1 MDINQYRDD
10 LDVLGLSSKA
20 DQYKLTGLYAYNALF
35 DADEEYVDQVNDG
48 LTIGT
53 QSPIAGIYLNQKQ
66 EEDTIEILIPYFPN
80 GGSGFKKEDICVL
93 LGKAVNALRDIK
105 AYHRFVSI
113 QPRAGEILREYL
125 LPSEKDAMI
134 PPLWL
139 HVITNADTSE
149 KEKFEIQKA
158 VAQYDTSIKGIKDIN
173 ATIDFG
179 EDIQGEIENNR
190 APYDYVKEGE
200 LSIDNPKNCLRY
212 SSDSVVYNVSALSL
226 KELWQKE
233 GKRGLLAMNL
243 RYYIKNA
250 SIDDR
255 IENSILNDADN
266 FWYLNNGIIIVCDDF
281 AVKGDTL
288 IMKKFS
294 IVNGGQTTRMIGSI
308 PFEKDF
314 YLLAKIIRNKEQ
326 SISEKNLFVSKVAE
340 ASNTQKPIKA
350 KDIIANKVE
359 QRNLKSMLAEH
370 YIFIEIKRGEKCDK
384 TLYKEPWQRTKNN
397 ELAQDL
403 FAFVYLQ
410 PGPARNNVS
419 KILMDQNKYRTIF
432 DTHSY
437 DPGFLR
443 SMLFLEKAYR
453 DYSKYIGKTTD
464 ATADPMKKGLVKN
477 GMFYTLATIGYLM
490 KLAYNPS
497 FVDAVRR
504 YKGSTNTLDFYT
516 SEQAFNFAF
525 ISEEK
530 KYKEFALSA
539 RDLFDTIVAYCI
551 KPEFQSARLNRPSLV
566 YSDWMKTNT
575 GFASI
580 RDRIDFGF
588 FESDDNR
595 YINQIYKFFG
605 KISDEEIDKNRKLY
619 EENCAKNRSVTAKSS
634 SGEELSERDAA
645 LRNELMKYRLEY
657 SQVKHIAERMVFT
670 DRMLELIVQKKPMDL
685 DALGKIIGPK
695 TAHYIGPELLSVI
708 FKYI

>member
-10 LDVLGLSSKA
+10 LDLLGLSSKA
-20 DQYKLTGLYAYNALF
+20 DSYKLTGLYVFNALF
-35 DADEEYVDQVNDG
+35 DADEEYVDEVSDG

-53 QSPIAGIYLNQKQ
+53 QSPISGIYLNQKQ
-66 EEDTIEILIPYFPN
+66 EEDTLEILIPYFPN
-80 GGSGFKKEDICVL
+80 SGSGLKKEDICLL
-93 LGKAVNALRDIK
+93 LGKTVNALKDIK
-105 AYHRFVSI
+105 AYQRFVSI

-125 LPSEKDAMI
+125 LPSEKDAIM
-134 PPLWL
+134 PPIWL

-158 VAQYDTSIKGIKDIN
+158 VSQYDTSIKGIKEIN

-190 APYDYVKEGE
+190 APFDYVKDGE
-200 LSIDNPKNCLRY
+200 LSIDDADNCLRY
-212 SSDSVVYNVSALSL
+212 SLDSAVYNVSALSL
-226 KELWQKE
+226 KELWRKE

-250 SIDDR
+250 SIDDK

-288 IMKKFS
+288 SMKKFS
-294 IVNGGQTTRMIGSI
+294 IVNGGQTTRMIGTI

-314 YLLAKIIRNKEQ
+314 YLLAKVIRNKE
-326 SISEKNLFVSKVAE
+326 SDISKKNLFVSKVAE

-370 YIFIEIKRGEKCDK
+370 NIFIEIKRGEKCDK
-384 TLYKEPWQRTKNN
+384 SIYREPWQRTKNN

-419 KILMDQNKYRTIF
+419 KILMDSNKYRTIF

-437 DPGFLR
+437 DPGFLK
-443 SMLFLEKAYR
+443 SMLYLEKAYR
-453 DYSKYIGKTTD
+453 DYSKNIGKVTD
-464 ATADPMKKGLVKN
+464 ATADAMKKGLVKN

-497 FVDAVRR
+497 FVDAIRR
-504 YKGSTNTLDFYT
+504 YKGSTSALDFYS

-525 ISEEK
+525 IPEGT
-530 KYKEFALSA
+530 KYKEFALSI
-539 RDLFDTIVAYCI
+539 RTLFDVLFDHCI
-551 KPEFQSARLNRPSLV
+551 KVEYQDACSLRPSLA
-566 YSDWMKTNT
+566 YSNWMKTNT

-580 RDRIDFGF
+580 RNRINFGF
-588 FESDDNR
+588 LENGDNS
-595 YINQIYKFFG
+595 YVNQIYKTFG
-605 KISDEEIDKNRKLY
+605 KIGDEQIEKNKKLY
-619 EENCAKNRSVTAKSS
+619 DGNCIKNQNATAKNS
-634 SGEELSERDAA
+634 SGEELSERDTA

-657 SQVKHIAERMVFT
+657 SRSKHVPERMIFT
-670 DRMLELIVQKKPMDL
+670 DRMMELITQRKPMDL
-685 DALGKIIGPK
+685 NELEKVIGKK
-695 TAHYIGPELLSVI
+695 TAYFVGTDILNIVA
-708 FKYI
+708 KYI

>member
-20 DQYKLTGLYAYNALF
+20 DQYKLVGLYAYNALY

-80 GGSGFKKEDICVL
+80 GGSGFKKEDICLL
-93 LGKAVNALRDIK
+93 LGKTVNVLKDIK
-105 AYHRFVSI
+105 HNQRFVSI

-125 LPSEKDAMI
+125 LPSEKDATI
-134 PPLWL
+134 PPFWL

-158 VAQYDTSIKGIKDIN
+158 VSQYDTSIKGIKDIN

-190 APYDYVKEGE
+190 APFDYVKEGE
-200 LSIDNPKNCLRY
+200 LSIDDVNNCLHY

-226 KELWQKE
+226 KELWKKE

-250 SIDDR
+250 SIDDK

-281 AVKGDTL
+281 AVKGNTL
-288 IMKKFS
+288 SMKKFS
-294 IVNGGQTTRMIGSI
+294 VVNGGQTTRMIGTI

-314 YLLAKIIRNKEQ
+314 YLLAKIIKNREKD
-326 SISEKNLFVSKVAE
+326 ISEKNLFVSKVAE

-359 QRNLKSMLAEH
+359 QRNLKSMLAAH
-370 YIFIEIKRGEKCDK
+370 NIFIEIKRGEKCDK
-384 TLYKEPWQRTKNN
+384 SLYKEPWQRTKNN

-403 FAFVYLQ
+403 YAFVYLQ

-443 SMLFLEKAYR
+443 SMLFLEKVYR

-504 YKGSTNTLDFYT
+504 YSGSTSTLDFYT
-516 SEQAFNFAF
+516 SEQAFNFSF

-539 RDLFDTIVAYCI
+539 HGLFDAIIGYCI

-575 GFASI
+575 GFSSI
-580 RDRIDFGF
+580 KNRINLGF
-588 FESDDNR
+588 LENGDDSFV
-595 YINQIYKFFG
+595 NQIYKFFG
-605 KISDEEIDKNRKLY
+605 KIDDEETEKNKKLY
-619 EENCAKNRSVTAKSS
+619 DDNCAKNCSVVAKSG
-634 SGEELSERDAA
+634 SGEEFSERDTA

-657 SQVKHIAERMVFT
+657 AQTKHIAERKVFT
-670 DRMLELIVQKKPMDL
+670 DRMLELIVQRKPMGL
-685 DALGKIIGPK
+685 DELGKIIGP
-695 TAHYIGPELLSVI
+695 TTVYYIGPDLLSVI
-708 FKYI
+708 YKYL